1 MHKVTFPLVL
11 ALLTHTAAHA
21 QNTYAVVVGVS
32 DYEIMDYKT
41 GDLNYADSDA
51 GQFVA
56 FLQSPAG
63 GRVPTQNIIK
73 LTNQRATQANIKD
86 GMQIFGQAT
95 PQDRIVFYFS
105 GHGLQQAFVPYDV
118 RQNNYASLL
127 THAEVKAAFKASA
140 ASTKLI
146 IADACMSGSMRSR
159 QAPTLKTTAKA
170 FGDLNVAMILSSR
183 STQTSAE
190 TTNVRGG
197 IFTFYLL
204 AGLKGSADTNSDRA
218 VTIKELYKYVARR
231 VKRSTPNGQAPV
243 FAGKF
248 SDDLILSTLKQL

>member
-1 MHKVTFPLVL
+1 MHKITFPLVL
-11 ALLTHTAAHA
+11 ALLTHTAATHA

-51 GQFVA
+51 EQFVA

-86 GMQIFGQAT
+86 GMQIFEQAT

-127 THAEVKAAFKASA
+127 THSEVKAAFKISA
-140 ASTKLI
+140 AQTKLV

-159 QAPTLKTTAKA
+159 QAPTLKATA

-204 AGLKGSADTNSDRA
+204 AGLQGSADTNSDRA

-248 SDDLILSTLKQL
+248 SDNL